1 MRILFCNIAW
11 LKGYIGVSDD
21 DKFGETSGGSVSKD
35 NEAYEAYNFQDYN
48 GKCYGYVS
56 NRGDSLHLEK
66 FEDGIV
72 KDDSI
77 DNVLVIW
84 VSKLGKTGKYVIV
97 GWYKNATLHKY
108 PQEYYSYGG
117 IGRDLYFS
125 IEAASENCFLLPEVE
140 RSFEIPRAAVAGKD
154 MGMGQSNIWYAESG
168 YAKTMIIPS
177 VLEFIKS
184 YKQGFI
190 NTVYSEEMLQRILN
204 MEAMDYQPI
213 MDKGEEFILNED
225 FYNALM
231 HYNTAREI
239 NATADALFGIGESL
253 IGLNMFSKAI
263 ITFEDTIIIEGDS
276 DDSLYYL
283 LCLYMNTNQYMKAI
297 SICDK
302 MLLIVNK
309 SDVESICNIY
319 YYKVYAYN
327 ALEDDNEAIKCL
339 DFIIKTTTD
348 KEFRNDAM
356 GMKSELTSNIYSTD

>member
-1 MRILFCNIAW
+1 MRILFCNIAM
-11 LKGYIGVSDD
+11 LQSYNKASDEE
-21 DKFGETSGGSVSKD
+21 KIGETYGGNVSK
-35 NEAYEAYNFQDYN
+35 NSETYESFNFQDYN

-66 FEDGIV
+66 FEDV
-72 KDDSI
+72 TVEADSI

-84 VSKLGKTGKYVIV
+84 VSKQVETGKYVIV
-97 GWYKNATLHKY
+97 GWYKNATLYRY
-108 PQEYYSYGG
+108 PQEFYSYGG

-125 IEAASENCFLLPEVE
+125 ISAASKDCSLLPEAE
-140 RSFEIPRAAVAGKD
+140 RKFEITRAAVAGKD
-154 MGMGQSNIWYAESG
+154 VGMGQSNIWYAESG

-177 VLEFIKS
+177 VLEFMES

-190 NTVYSEEMLQRILN
+190 NTVYSEEMLQKTIKGAA
-204 MEAMDYQPI
+204 MEYQPLV
-213 MDKGEEFILNED
+213 DKGEEFIIKED
-225 FYNALM
+225 FSNALLY
-231 HYNTAREI
+231 YNTAREVS
-239 NATADALFGIGESL
+239 ATADALFGVGESL
-253 IGLNMFSKAI
+253 IGLNMFNRAI

-283 LCLYMNTNQYMKAI
+283 LCLYMNTNEFIKAI

-302 MLLIVNK
+302 MLQIVNK

-327 ALEDDNEAIKCL
+327 ALEDDKEAIKCL

-348 KEFRNDAM
+348 KEFRNDAL
-356 GMKSELTSNIYSTD
+356 GMKSELTLEG